1 MSTLMRNVSKGER
14 GQFMDDNRDAADSG
28 VAHRPEKRNHDEERE
43 NLRLFFI
50 SVWNQDVEHLMFF
63 TRKCFNLNQR
73 FFLEVR
79 REETV
84 DFNKTQE
91 IEKRFL
97 SQNALLALAPLLAE
111 QYHENGRFP
120 SMLLADELVTYG
132 RAISSY
138 MVMLENAVIHAYQ
151 SLYGPIDGREERG
164 LRAAFLDAIQIRIY
178 MGHRKKLYLETR
190 FQKRL
195 KIQYPQTE
203 FSRSRSLMQ
212 RVPLW
217 LREEGVEL
225 TSYAPFFRLT
235 EENYAAFRAYM
246 KRDEAW
252 HCRSWL
258 YHGLEADI
266 CQKIELHSPEGAQ
279 LLQTFRCHKEADN
292 SVRVVPLS
300 LFRGVSFSALDSL
313 CNELAETLKAATRAN
328 ASAQMN
334 YIYELLSNRIPIE
347 GPGYTRFQTN
357 RIHIEEA
364 SHIRLQMV
372 SFLLSV
378 TLFYEVIDAAG
389 ISWTPIKAVKS
400 PKVPLCNH
408 DLDKVAV
415 NFGKREDVYG
425 AFLFLCG
432 KDGAKARGKLREV
445 LMSHLKSA
453 LIPFENSANDRFG
466 EKTEKLS
473 PFEADDYFQM
483 AENFF
488 HEAGLRDE
496 RRLPEMYS
504 SGIGYSGGIR
514 SDIYDFLQTYY
525 RKMKSANANGAFK
538 LETATGALLMLMDCG
553 VIGMVTREYNLGG
566 HWHGLCILN
575 CLRAGELSQRIRI
588 QRFYRFVP
596 ALIRIERRCNWLGYH
611 VAEYA
616 ARFGRLLD
624 DKEPG
629 QNLENGFRDLVL
641 HTYQSNQRMEDWDID
656 LLADLDKPLRDEE
669 EGCYRRLRKEWCG
682 AEGVEWDDKEWA
694 QFDGFTTGKYR
705 EYEKK
710 KQADYLDILEREF
723 PIV

>member
-28 VAHRPEKRNHDEERE
+28 VAHRPEKRNDDKERASLRVFFE
-43 NLRLFFI
+43 NIWKENVDSF
-50 SVWNQDVEHLMFF
+50 VFF

-73 FFLEVR
+73 FFLEAR
-79 REETV
+79 REETS
-84 DFNKTQE
+84 DFNKMLK

-97 SQNALLALAPLLAE
+97 SQNALLALAPLLVE
-111 QYHENGRFP
+111 QYHENGSFP

-151 SLYGPIDGREERG
+151 SLYEPIDSREERK

-178 MGHRKKLYLETR
+178 MGHCKNLYLETR

-195 KIQYPQTE
+195 KIQYPQAE

-212 RVPLW
+212 QIPLW
-217 LREEGVEL
+217 LREEREDKKNVERAAVEL
-225 TSYAPFFRLT
+225 TSYAPFFRLDKQ
-235 EENYAAFRAYM
+235 EYAAFHAYM
-246 KRDEAW
+246 ERNEAW

-258 YHGLEADI
+258 YHGLKADI

-313 CNELAETLKAATRAN
+313 CNELAETLKAATHEN
-328 ASAQMN
+328 ASAQMH
-334 YIYELLSNRIPIE
+334 YIYELLSNRIP
-347 GPGYTRFQTN
+347 
-357 RIHIEEA
+357 IEEA

-378 TLFYEVIDAAG
+378 TLFYEVIDGAR
-389 ISWTPIKAVKS
+389 ISWTPIKTVKS
-400 PKVPLCNH
+400 PQDPPCNH

-415 NFGKREDVYG
+415 NFGKRENVYE
-425 AFLFLCG
+425 ASFFLCG
-432 KDGAKARGKLREV
+432 KDGAKTRGKLREV

-473 PFEADDYFQM
+473 PFEADDYFRM

-488 HEAGLRDE
+488 HEGGLRDE

-525 RKMKSANANGAFK
+525 RKMKGANANGAFN
-538 LETATGALLMLMDCG
+538 LETATGTLLMLMDCG
-553 VIGMVTREYNLGG
+553 VISMVTREYNLGGG

-596 ALIRIERRCNWLGYH
+596 ALIRIERRCNWLGYP

-616 ARFGRLLD
+616 ARFGCLLD
-624 DKEPG
+624 AKEPG
-629 QNLENGFRDLVL
+629 QNLENGFKDLVL

-656 LLADLDKPLRDEE
+656 LLVDLDKPLRDK
-669 EGCYRRLRKEWCG
+669 EGNCYRRLRKEWCG
-682 AEGVEWDDKEWA
+682 AEGVKWDDEEWK
-694 QFDGFTTGKYR
+694 QFDSFTTDEYR
-705 EYEKK
+705 EYEKGM
-710 KQADYLDILEREF
+710 QDRYCDILKREF